1 MCNPHWLSP
10 KQCSF
15 KKHRTEETVPETAPM
30 AQKGPSSGTAG
41 TRTGVDTCNSQG
53 CRCCGHIWKGAVK
66 FQSTATREHYN
77 ITQYLTCKTPSV
89 IYIIQCKKCPVQYVG
104 KTLTT
109 LQRTVEEH
117 RASITNQQR
126 QPVPDH
132 FNNNDHCLDHL
143 IVYPIEQVN
152 GSEALKERELYWIR
166 ELATMAHGLNLMPN
180 ICEKHRTEETVPET
194 APMAQAGP
202 SSGTAGTCM
211 GVDTCN
217 SQGCLCCRQITKG
230 TDKFQSTATGKQYN
244 ITQHLTCKTPSVIYI
259 IQCKKCPVQYVGKTA
274 TTLQRRFTEHR
285 SSIRYRQHRPISDHF
300 NNHDHSLEDLILFPI
315 EQVTGSE
322 ALNERELYWIREF
335 YTINHGLNMVPYKCA
350 RQQRLDDGEER
361 SEGPADRQVE
371 ESMKCPQKGK
381 RKHCGKDDLKSKR
394 KKLNYK
400 GQTVFSYEMEE
411 LLLKCEDAL
420 EDGKQTIS
428 EVYDKLK
435 GVSCTKGQSKQFL
448 KDLKKKISDLKKY
461 DQKEKIY
468 IGLFGKTGAGKSSL
482 INALVNE
489 NQLLPSGSLH
499 VCTSVFVHVQANT
512 DSSKYKADIA
522 FISPEDWKSELQFLV
537 ELLKKEND
545 QQKTAEDD
553 EMVEMAREKI
563 KAMYGEEGLKKSY
576 SELVGAKEFS
586 KISGTGTKTMK
597 FDTAQ
602 ELSRSIEFYI
612 RSDKKAEQQFWPLVK
627 RVTISLPQSPALLEG
642 IVLVNLPG
650 AGDVSKHRS
659 EMWKECLSQ
668 CSSVWI
674 VSEMNRALSEKVADK
689 IFDESLRNIAG
700 GGECH
705 NITFICTKT
714 DIIEP
719 EEFKEN
725 YHLTDEDL
733 EIECDTQDP
742 QYERREKQA
751 CILHRNKNCKEKISE
766 SLKKKTKTFL
776 LGDDE
781 EHSDDIFDV
790 YTVSSEEFSKIAQRK
805 STFLDCDET
814 ELPSLMEHIKKLYV
828 SNFVK
833 EVKDYV
839 SEVSGIISYL
849 HISKDALSSEAQISN
864 FLEFRRLEKDLETF
878 CTTLNSS
885 LSKVHSDL
893 QKRLLVGAKEAEKH
907 CLKNATE
914 KVLEKERDNRG
925 YHKTLKALCKNY
937 GCHRS
942 GNGVVVD
949 LNYTLSQPMY
959 EEMNDVFLTTF
970 STRGSRKSII
980 AHFESFQEDFIK
992 YELLKNNRKNKEKYL
1007 RLVYIRTEQRKLHKN
1022 LEKEILKGKKLIYN
1036 SLTDSIRDTMVETYK
1051 ECTGI
1056 NGPSSFS
1063 KIKEN
1068 LKHAIEKSKNGM
1080 FHEAMKK
1087 MLEQFSSLQKYL
1099 ETEIKTQMTTSLRL
1113 ALNQIPDDL
1122 TGLPD
1127 VSEEMETMKRSC
1139 DSLGLKI
1146 F

>member
-1 MCNPHWLSP
+1 
-10 KQCSF
+10 
-15 KKHRTEETVPETAPM
+15 M

-41 TRTGVDTCNSQG
+41 TRTGVDACNSQG

-104 KTLTT
+104 KTSTT

-180 ICEKHRTEETVPET
+180 ICEKHRTEETAPET

-202 SSGTAGTCM
+202 SSGTAGTRT

-274 TTLQRRFTEHR
+274 TTLQRRFTDHR

-315 EQVTGSE
+315 EQVNGSE
-322 ALNERELYWIREF
+322 ALKEREFYWIRELE
-335 YTINHGLNMVPYKCA
+335 TMAHGLNLVPLGE
-350 RQQRLDDGEER
+350 QPLDDGEAR
-361 SEGPADRQVE
+361 SEGPADRQGE
-371 ESMKCPQKGK
+371 ESMEFPQKGK
-381 RKHCGKDDLKSKR
+381 RKLGGNGDRKSKR
-394 KKLNYK
+394 RKLKNK
-400 GQTVFSYEMEE
+400 GQSVFSYEMEE
-411 LLLKCEDAL
+411 IVSTCEDAL

-428 EVYDKLK
+428 EVYAKLK
-435 GVSCTKGQSKQFL
+435 DVSCREKQSMRFL
-448 KDLKKKISDLKKY
+448 EDLKKKISYLKENV
-461 DQKEKIY
+461 QKEKIY

-489 NQLLPSGSLH
+489 NQLLPSGSMQA
-499 VCTSVFVHVQANT
+499 CTSVFVHVQANT
-512 DSSKYKADIA
+512 DSSKYKADIE

-537 ELLKKEND
+537 ELLEKEND

-553 EMVEMAREKI
+553 GMVEMAREKI
-563 KAMYGEEGLKKSY
+563 KAIYGEEGLKKSY
-576 SELVGAKEFS
+576 SELVGAKEFPE
-586 KISGTGTKTMK
+586 IPNTCRKTMNL
-597 FDTAQ
+597 DTAQ
-602 ELSRSIEFYI
+602 ELSRSIGCYI
-612 RSDKKAEQQFWPLVK
+612 RSDKKTEQQFWPLVK
-627 RVTISLPQSPALLEG
+627 RVTISLPQSPAILEG
-642 IVLVNLPG
+642 IVLVDLPG
-650 AGDVSKHRS
+650 AGDVSKNRS

-674 VSEMNRALSEKVADK
+674 VNEMNRALSEKVSDE
-689 IFDESLRNIAG
+689 IFDESLRHVAG

-714 DIIEP
+714 DIINP
-719 EEFKEN
+719 EEIKEN
-725 YHLTDEDL
+725 YHITDEDL
-733 EIECDTQDP
+733 EIELDTQDP
-742 QYERREKQA
+742 HYERREKQA
-751 CILHRNKNCKEKISE
+751 CILFRNERFKVEISAHLKEKT
-766 SLKKKTKTFL
+766 KKFL
-776 LGDDE
+776 LGDEGD
-781 EHSDDIFDV
+781 SDGFFDV
-790 YTVSSEEFSKIAQRK
+790 YTVSSEEFRRIAQRK
-805 STFLDCDET
+805 STVLDCNET
-814 ELPSLMEHIKKLYV
+814 ELPLLMEHIKKLYV
-828 SNFVK
+828 SHSMK
-833 EVKDYV
+833 KVKDYV

-849 HISKDALSSEAQISN
+849 HFSKDALSSKAQTSN
-864 FLEFRRLEKDLETF
+864 SQEFSRLEKDLDKT
-878 CTTLNSS
+878 CTTLNSV
-885 LSKVHSDL
+885 LSRAHTKL
-893 QKRLLVGAKEAEKH
+893 QEGLVMGAKEAEKH
-907 CLKNATE
+907 CLTNAKE
-914 KVLEKERDNRG
+914 RVLEPRWCDNRG
-925 YHKTLKALCKNY
+925 HHKTLKALCKNDGY
-937 GCHRS
+937 YRS

-959 EEMNDVFLTTF
+959 KQMNGIFLTTF
-970 STRGSRKSII
+970 GPGGTRASINGQF
-980 AHFESFQEDFIK
+980 ASFQENFIK
-992 YELLKNNRKNKEKYL
+992 GDLLKYNRTKNKEKYL

-1022 LEKEILKGKKLIYN
+1022 LEKQILKRKKLIYN
-1036 SLTDSIRDTMVETYK
+1036 SLSDSICDTMMPTYQ
-1051 ECTGI
+1051 ECA
-1056 NGPSSFS
+1056 
-1063 KIKEN
+1063 
-1068 LKHAIEKSKNGM
+1068 AIHGKDVLMKLQEKLQSAITKSKNYM
-1080 FHEAMKK
+1080 FRESMKK
-1087 MLEQFSSLQKYL
+1087 MLVEFSDLQKYL
-1099 ETEIKTQMTTSLRL
+1099 VAEIKTQMTTSLRL
-1113 ALNQIPDDL
+1113 ALNQIPDDI
-1122 TGLPD
+1122 TGLPE
-1127 VSEEMETMKRSC
+1127 VSEEMKTMERSC
-1139 DSLGLKI
+1139 EALGLQL